1 MSMRR
6 VSGVPV
12 KAVLFD
18 VDGVVVDSELLHL
31 ATFNEILAP
40 LGVKISEKDWRHRF
54 LGMGSLGIMKTMFS
68 EKGLSENPEEWVNRR
83 RQHYQKRVTEGALDP
98 VPGFLDFY
106 SSVKHEGLKIAFV
119 SSGDPRNVAAAL
131 RSLGIEGENPVIDSS
146 HVTHLKPNP
155 EAYLLAAQ
163 RLQVPAVRCLVFEDS
178 PIGIT
183 AAKAANM
190 QCTAVATSSSP
201 EALQGASLIIPDF
214 REWTITKLLRR
225 LRRRASP

>member
-1 MSMRR
+1 MSM

-31 ATFNEILAP
+31 VTFNEVLAQ
-40 LGVKISEKDWRHRF
+40 LGIKISQKDWQHRF
-54 LGMGSLGIMKTMFS
+54 FGMGSLRIMKTLFS
-68 EKGLSENPEEWVNRR
+68 EKGLSENPVEWVSRR
-83 RQHYQKRVTEGALDP
+83 RQHYQKRVAEGALEP

-106 SSVKHEGLKIAFV
+106 SSVKQTGLKVAFV
-119 SSGDPRNVAAAL
+119 SSGDTRNVAAAL

-146 HVTHLKPNP
+146 HVRLLKPDP

-163 RLQVPAVRCLVFEDS
+163 RLQVPVVRCLVFEDS

-190 QCTAVATSSSP
+190 QCIAVATSSSP
-201 EALQGASLIIPDF
+201 EALQNASLIIPDF

-225 LRRRASP
+225 IRRRASP